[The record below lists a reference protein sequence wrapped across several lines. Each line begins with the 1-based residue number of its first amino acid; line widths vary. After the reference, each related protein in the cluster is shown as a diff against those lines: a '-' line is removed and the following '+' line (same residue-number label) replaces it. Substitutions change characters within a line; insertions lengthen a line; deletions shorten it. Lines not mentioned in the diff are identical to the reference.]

1 MDGKIRGAVCL
12 LAGLFLAA
20 CQGPLQ
26 NSTLTTG
33 SIGPVSTM
41 ASSRPQIEASTAMM
55 AGRADVA
62 PAGYLAFCA
71 RQPNQCAD
79 TGDTRETVA
88 LTPTLWAELERI
100 NLTVNTTITS
110 MEDSVHYGRVDF
122 WTIPTDGWGDCEDFV
137 LEKRKALALAG
148 VPRRALRIAVGRLP
162 SGEAHAVL
170 IVATDQGDYVL
181 NNLHSAV
188 VPWEKANISWIAR
201 DVPGQSGWITIGPSR
216 FVAATQAE
224 PLRTSRKAVLP
235 PP

>member
-1 MDGKIRGAVCL
+1 MDGKIKGVACM

-20 CQGPLQ
+20 CQGPQSLQ

-33 SIGPVSTM
+33 SIGPVSTSS
-41 ASSRPQIEASTAMM
+41 SSRPQIEASTAMM

-71 RQPNQCAD
+71 RQPDQCAQTD
-79 TGDTRETVA
+79 DTRETAA
-88 LTPTLWAELERI
+88 LTPALWAELESTNLAI
-100 NLTVNTTITS
+100 NTAIRS

-137 LEKRKALALAG
+137 LAKRKALVSAG
-148 VPRRALRIAVGRLP
+148 VPRRALRIGVGRLP

-201 DVPGQSGWITIGPSR
+201 DIPGQISWTTIMPTQS
-216 FVAATQAE
+216 VA
-224 PLRTSRKAVLP
+224 TSIR
-235 PP
+235 